1 MNTDHD
7 KWQEVNASL
16 EAASRATN
24 TENTASTSLP
34 SVGPSVAPSKE
45 QLDSL
50 DVFQKLVEDQFKTSS
65 QLSITKALESDP
77 VILEAATGLGIPHN
91 QMVVNTS
98 KGLSFVVL
106 QNALE
111 LFIQSHSA
119 AIGVKFLLNNHYQYK
134 KRSDK
139 GSNTTVKATPT
150 TSNNDDSNSSNGN
163 NENNNKN
170 DDDKDVINVV
180 ENEKQNEQAF
190 HDSGYAVAALTGVQA
205 LVPIAAATTSMSII
219 VPTVGDSAPQAP
231 LPLQEHFVPQVQEG
245 QEQQQQQQQQSQQ
258 PQPQQQQQQQI
269 AGPQARMRYRF
280 RCHRASTKSV
290 HKGRVPGGKSGKT
303 RCVKAS
309 IKCGCEATI
318 AAVSDNFRVY
328 GDQNQQ
334 VDSVPIY
341 RVVYK
346 AAHNHSLNAT
356 DPSAPAP

>member
-1 MNTDHD
+1 EHD
-7 KWQEVNASL
+7 KWQEATADL

-24 TENTASTSLP
+24 ADTIATTILP
-34 SVGPSVAPSKE
+34 TVGPSVAPAKD

-65 QLSITKALESDP
+65 QHSITKALESDP

-91 QMVVNTS
+91 QMVVSTS

-111 LFIQSHSA
+111 LFIQSHSN
-119 AIGVKFLLNNHYQYK
+119 AIGVKFLLNNQYQYK
-134 KRSDK
+134 KRADK
-139 GSNTTVKATPT
+139 GNNSAASTAIPASPTAGNDVSSNSDSNIVNFVKA
-150 TSNNDDSNSSNGN
+150 DSQ
-163 NENNNKN
+163 K
-170 DDDKDVINVV
+170 
-180 ENEKQNEQAF
+180 EQALF
-190 HDSGYAVAALTGVQA
+190 HESGYAAAALAGVPTSVPVAA
-205 LVPIAAATTSMSII
+205 PATTTAPA
-219 VPTVGDSAPQAP
+219 VLPTVGEPAPPAPTPSQEHQAPQA
-231 LPLQEHFVPQVQEG
+231 QDG
-245 QEQQQQQQQQSQQ
+245 QEPQQAQQQG
-258 PQPQQQQQQQI
+258 
-269 AGPQARMRYRF
+269 ATGPPARVRYRY

-318 AAVSDNFRVY
+318 AAVSDYFRVY
-328 GDQNQQ
+328 GEQNQQ

-356 DPSAPAP
+356 DPSLPVP